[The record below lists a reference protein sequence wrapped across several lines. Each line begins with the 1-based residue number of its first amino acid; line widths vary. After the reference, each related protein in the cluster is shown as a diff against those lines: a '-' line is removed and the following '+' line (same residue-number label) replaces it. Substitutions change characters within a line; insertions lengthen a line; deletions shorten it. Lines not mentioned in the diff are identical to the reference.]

1 MATVEW
7 GGMVRGVRVASMLAL
22 GLVLAGCAQ
31 RPASPLQNFEPE
43 SFDTSSTNF
52 SRHYEVAPSKACEA
66 ARRALLS
73 QGYVLSMASGE
84 QVTGRKFFQPNAET
98 HVPLEMRV
106 VCAPEGGE
114 DTAVVFAVGVQEVHA
129 VRKANNS
136 ASLGVGGLG
145 SLSLPVPGSNDGM
158 VKVGTQTVSDTRFY
172 RSFFD
177 LLAEY
182 LDQP

>member
-1 MATVEW
+1 VAALKFGRVVH
-7 GGMVRGVRVASMLAL
+7 GVRGAAVLAL
-22 GLVLAGCAQ
+22 GLALAGCIP
-31 RPASPLQNFEPE
+31 RPAEPLQNFEPE
-43 SFDTSSTNF
+43 AFDTMSTNF
-52 SRHYEVAPSKACEA
+52 SRHYEVPPSNACEA

-73 QGYVLSMASGE
+73 QGYVLSTASGE

-98 HVPLEMRV
+98 HVPLEMRI

-114 DTAVVFAVGVQEVHA
+114 DASVVFAVAVQEMHA

-145 SLSLPVPGSNDGM
+145 SLSLPVQGSNDGM
-158 VKVGTQTVSDTRFY
+158 VKVGTQTVSDPRFY

-177 LLAEY
+177 LLSEY